1 MATETALAVI
11 ETINAL
17 DFFKSGAHTDI
28 LARLKT
34 EVREKAKGLDIS
46 ISKDREE
53 MRSLAAKVSKTK
65 NGLDK
70 AGKELVEDEKKRL
83 KLIDKERG
91 IVWDELQALQDEVRQ
106 PLTDWENAEKD
117 RVAKHEANLAE
128 LVQAGIYTEQNW
140 QTLPIDAMKDRL
152 AEIMASKIDWEEF
165 LGRAKAAVVVTVG
178 QIKSAI
184 QKRETLESER
194 AELERLRAEQAK
206 RDQQDREERI
216 AREAKEAAEAAAR
229 LREEERAREAEAERQ
244 RIEAEKH
251 EAEARAKQAEALR
264 VAAEVKAAQEAKEAL
279 ERAAAAEAKAKKDAE
294 EAAERLKAEQERA
307 AEQAALAAQIA
318 AEQAKEAEERLA
330 AEKDRAA
337 AHAKALAEQAEKDK
351 AAALEAEKKRAADAA
366 KAAEDREKV
375 AAAKAEAD
383 RKAAVEAERKRQEDE
398 AQRAKEA
405 AAKREADREHSAK
418 INRAVRD
425 ALQALDGSNGMRPS
439 LLGHQAEAVVKAIAQ
454 GLIPH
459 TKINY

>member
-1 MATETALAVI
+1 MATETTLAVI

-28 LARLKT
+28 LARLKV
-34 EVREKAKGLDIS
+34 EVREKAKDLDIS
-46 ISKDREE
+46 IAKDREE
-53 MRSLAAKVSKTK
+53 MRSLAAKVAKTK

-91 IVWDELQALQDEVRQ
+91 IVWDELQALQDEVRH
-106 PLTDWENAEKD
+106 PLTDWENTEKD
-117 RVAKHEANLAE
+117 RVAKHESALAD

-206 RDQQDREERI
+206 RDQQEREERI

-229 LREEERAREAEAERQ
+229 LREEERAREAEVERQ

-264 VAAEVKAAQEAKEAL
+264 IAAEEKGK
-279 ERAAAAEAKAKKDAE
+279 RDAE
-294 EAAERLKAEQERA
+294 EALERLKAEQERA

-318 AEQAKEAEERLA
+318 AEHAKEAEERLA
-330 AEKDRAA
+330 AEQARAA
-337 AHAKALAEQAEKDK
+337 AHAKFMAQQAEDEKVALLQAEKR
-351 AAALEAEKKRAADAA
+351 RAAEAA
-366 KAAEDREKV
+366 KAAEEREK
-375 AAAKAEAD
+375 ATAQRAETD

-398 AQRAKEA
+398 QAAVREA
-405 AAKREADREHSAK
+405 ADKREADRTHSAK
-418 INRAVRD
+418 INREVRD
-425 ALQALDGSNGMRPS
+425 AIVSHIFSDD
-439 LLGHQAEAVVKAIAQ
+439 AEEIAKELTVAIAK

-459 TKINY
+459 VKINY

>member
-34 EVREKAKGLDIS
+34 EVREKAKDLDIS

-117 RVAKHEANLAE
+117 RVAKHEAALAE

-178 QIKSAI
+178 QIKSSI

-206 RDQQDREERI
+206 RDQQEREERI

-229 LREEERAREAEAERQ
+229 LREEKRAREVEAELQ
-244 RIEAEKH
+244 RIEVEKH

-264 VAAEVKAAQEAKEAL
+264 LAAEEKGKRDAEEAL
-279 ERAAAAEAKAKKDAE
+279 ER
-294 EAAERLKAEQERA
+294 LKSEQERA
-307 AEQAALAAQIA
+307 VEQAVLAAKIA
-318 AEQAKEAEERLA
+318 AEQAKKAEERLA
-330 AEKDRAA
+330 AEKARAA

-351 AAALEAEKKRAADAA
+351 AAALEAEKIRTFEAT
-366 KAAEDREKV
+366 KAAEEREK
-375 AAAKAEAD
+375 AAAQRAETD

-398 AQRAKEA
+398 AKRAQEA
-405 AAKREADREHSAK
+405 AEKREADREHSAR

-425 ALQALDGSNGMRPS
+425 ALIKATHDLPNPQL
-439 LLGHQAEAVVKAIAQ
+439 AVSFDVAAAIVSVIAK

>member
-83 KLIDKERG
+83 KLIDKERD
-91 IVWDELQALQDEVRQ
+91 IVWDELQDLQDEVRQ

-117 RVAKHEANLAE
+117 RVAKHEAALAE
-128 LVQAGIYTEQNW
+128 LVQAGVYTEQNW

-206 RDQQDREERI
+206 RDQQEREERI

-264 VAAEVKAAQEAKEAL
+264 VAAEEKGK
-279 ERAAAAEAKAKKDAE
+279 RDAE
-294 EAAERLKAEQERA
+294 EALERLKAEQERA
-307 AEQAALAAQIA
+307 AEQAVLAAQIA

-330 AEKDRAA
+330 AEKARAA

-351 AAALEAEKKRAADAA
+351 AAALEAEKKRAAEAA
-366 KAAEDREKV
+366 KAAEEREKA
-375 AAAKAEAD
+375 AAAKAESD

-398 AQRAKEA
+398 AKRAQEA
-405 AAKREADREHSAK
+405 AAKREADRDHSAEV
-418 INRAVRD
+418 NRTVRD
-425 ALQALDGSNGMRPS
+425 ALMRS
-439 LLGHQAEAVVKAIAQ
+439 CTLLSSDFFTEEVAEELVRAIAR
-454 GLIPH
+454 GLIPY